1 MENKIISRSI
11 YQYANQLQIIQ
22 TNIYFSFL
30 VFDTT
35 FPPSLHI
42 VHQVDDGEGAGLS
55 PTVALVTSD
64 RVDPATDAELEA
76 VLHVVEFRNT

>member
-1 MENKIISRSI
+1 MLINYKIFKRV
-11 YQYANQLQIIQ
+11 YY
-22 TNIYFSFL
+22 SFL

-42 VHQVDDGEGAGLS
+42 VQQVDNRERAGLS

-76 VLHVVEFRNT
+76 VLHVIEFRNT

>member
-1 MENKIISRSI
+1 MKNKIISRSS
-11 YQYANQLQIIQ
+11 QYANQLQNIQ
-22 TNIYFSFL
+22 TNIFSFL

>member
-1 MENKIISRSI
+1 MKNKIISRSS
-11 YQYANQLQIIQ
+11 QYANQLQNIQ
-22 TNIYFSFL
+22 TNLFSFL

>member
-1 MENKIISRSI
+1 MLINYKIFKRI
-11 YQYANQLQIIQ
+11 YY
-22 TNIYFSFL
+22 SFL

-42 VHQVDDGEGAGLS
+42 VHQVDDGKGAGLS

>member
-1 MENKIISRSI
+1 MKNKIISRSI
-11 YQYANQLQIIQ
+11 YQYANQLQNIQ
-22 TNIYFSFL
+22 TNLFSFL